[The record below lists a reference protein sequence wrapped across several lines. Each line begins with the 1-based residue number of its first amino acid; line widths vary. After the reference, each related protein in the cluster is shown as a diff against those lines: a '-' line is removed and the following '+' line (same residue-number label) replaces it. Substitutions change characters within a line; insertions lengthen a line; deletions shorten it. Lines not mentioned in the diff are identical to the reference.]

1 MEFQGKTVIVTGAA
15 VGLGKAVAIQMAAK
29 GANVVLVD
37 RNEETLANAK
47 AQIPQQEYIMTY
59 ACDVT
64 DADGALAC
72 VEAARERFGKVDILV
87 NNAGIWRCWGSFLD
101 TSLEDWHQFMNV
113 NVMGM
118 VHFTKA
124 ALPGML
130 EQGWG
135 RIINVASVAGVYGNA
150 NMVHYSATKGAVIS
164 MTKAL
169 AKEVADRGITVN
181 SISPG
186 MVNTS
191 KNPDIDATQPNGA
204 SYIGRTGS
212 ARENAD
218 LICFLASEKAAFISG
233 QNILIDGCRKSI

>member
-37 RNEETLANAK
+37 RNEETLENAK
-47 AQIPQQEYIMTY
+47 AQIPQQEQIMTY

-64 DADGALAC
+64 DAEGAVAC
-72 VEAARERFGKVDILV
+72 VAAARERFGTVDILV

-135 RIINVASVAGVYGNA
+135 RIVNVASVAGVYGNA

-169 AKEVADRGITVN
+169 AKEVADKGVTVN

-186 MVNTS
+186 MVNSS
-191 KNPDIDATQPNGA
+191 KDPNIDATQPNGA

-218 LICFLASEKAAFISG
+218 LICFLASEQAGMLTGQVIKVSG
-233 QNILIDGCRKSI
+233 GHAL